1 MVEVSHISKRYGKKE
16 VLTDITFTVMPGEC
30 VAVIGKNGCGK
41 STLLN
46 ILAGVLSQDG
56 GNFSFFKETKPR
68 KRSAFCGYV
77 PQENPLLE
85 QLSVKDNLYLW
96 GGRNALQNQLLLEE
110 FQIQEYLKIP
120 VEQLSGGM
128 KRRLSIVCALMK
140 NPSVLLM
147 DEPTAS
153 LDFFYKEHLSEWI
166 KSYQKKNGSVIM
178 STHEEQEIMNSNRCF
193 LLEDGKITELNK
205 KELTV
210 DIVKKLIYEHY
221 R

>member
-41 STLLN
+41 STLLK
-46 ILAGVLSQDG
+46 ILAGVLSPDG

-68 KRSAFCGYV
+68 KRNGFCGYV
-77 PQENPLLE
+77 PQENPLME

-96 GGRNALQNQLLLEE
+96 GGKNALQNQLLLEE
-110 FQIQEYLKIP
+110 FQMQEYLKIP

-153 LDFFYKEHLSEWI
+153 LDFFYKEHLSPCWNI
-166 KSYQKKNGSVIM
+166 S
-178 STHEEQEIMNSNRCF
+178 
-193 LLEDGKITELNK
+193 DP
-205 KELTV
+205 
-210 DIVKKLIYEHY
+210 
-221 R
+221 